1 MTTVLTELP
10 LFTDLD
16 YVYGVN
22 IEGQSKQIRI
32 YWNSRCMQWH
42 MDLRNEDQTEIAMG
56 VPLVVEYPI
65 LIDYRMAVNGLS
77 GYFVLVTKIMGNPP
91 DTTSDSSVLP
101 QFYSLLYVYI
111 TE

>member
-16 YVYGVN
+16 YVYGIN

-32 YWNSRCMQWH
+32 YWNARCGMWH

-56 VPLVVEYPI
+56 VPLVIEYPI
-65 LIDYRMAVNGLS
+65 LIDFQMTDYGLT
-77 GYFVLVTKIMGNPP
+77 GYFVLVTDVVGTPP
-91 DTTSDSSVLP
+91 PVTSASSVVP
-101 QFYSLLYVYI
+101 QFYSLLYVYV